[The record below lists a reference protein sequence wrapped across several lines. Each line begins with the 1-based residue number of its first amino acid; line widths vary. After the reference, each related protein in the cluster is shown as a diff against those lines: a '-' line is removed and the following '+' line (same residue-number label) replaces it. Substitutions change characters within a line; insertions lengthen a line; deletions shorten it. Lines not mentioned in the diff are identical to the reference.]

1 MHGFRLF
8 ACLLLLLG
16 LGHTQA
22 ATLSLDLGT
31 GPVQRDSAALLADP
45 ATRTIESPN
54 DVAYR
59 LPMRYRALPLAEL
72 LKGVATD
79 AHLQFVASDG
89 FVAELAAAPLLA
101 ERGAR
106 AWLAVE
112 DPAAPW
118 PPLGAGKSG
127 SAGPFYLVWTD
138 PAAGG
143 IVPEQWPYQI
153 AAIRR
158 VDELGA
164 RYPALLPEARLP
176 HSDPAWRGYA
186 QFTRHCLTCHTLNRQ
201 GGSQLGPDLNQPHN
215 PLEYFGEA
223 TLRAY
228 IRDPQSL
235 RYWPQARMPAFDAQV
250 LPEADLDAL
259 LAYLRQ
265 MQRQRGSP

>member
-16 LGHTQA
+16 LGHAQA
-22 ATLSLDLGT
+22 ATLSLDLGN
-31 GPVQRDSAALLADP
+31 GPSQRDSASLLADP
-45 ATRTIESPN
+45 ATRTIEISH
-54 DVAYR
+54 DVAYGR
-59 LPMRYRALPLAEL
+59 PMRYRALPLAEL
-72 LKGVATD
+72 LKGVAAD
-79 AHLQFVASDG
+79 AQVQFVASDG

-101 ERGAR
+101 TRGAR

-112 DPAAPW
+112 DPVAPW
-118 PPLGAGKSG
+118 PLLGGGKAG

-138 PAAGG
+138 PAAAG
-143 IVPEQWPYQI
+143 ITPEQWPYQV
-153 AAIRR
+153 AAIRL
-158 VDELGA
+158 VDDLG
-164 RYPALLPEARLP
+164 RRFPALLPDAGVPQDSPAR
-176 HSDPAWRGYA
+176 RGFA
-186 QFTRHCLTCHTLNRQ
+186 VFRQHCLTCHTLNRQ
-201 GGSQLGPDLNQPHN
+201 GGAQLGPDLNQPHG

-223 TLRAY
+223 MLRAY

-265 MQRQRGSP
+265 MQQQRGSP